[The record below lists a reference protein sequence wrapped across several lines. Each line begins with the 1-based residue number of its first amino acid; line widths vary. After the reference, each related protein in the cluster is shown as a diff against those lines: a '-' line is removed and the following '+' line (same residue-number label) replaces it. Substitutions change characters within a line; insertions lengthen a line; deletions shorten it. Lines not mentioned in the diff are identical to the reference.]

1 MEHIVDSALFFLGSL
16 AQREASCH
24 VINALKQLD
33 GEFVVR
39 N

>member
-1 MEHIVDSALFFLGSL
+1 MEHIVDYALLFLGSL
-16 AQREASCH
+16 ARREASCH

-33 GEFVVR
+33 GEFVVS